1 MACAGT
7 VYVAAVVLGLMNAQ
21 AFVGPLI
28 GLGVLG
34 AAFVRVMLRVPL
46 VPQSFTAVTVMA
58 LVVNAL
64 LKLTVIVVSL
74 APNPFG

>member
-1 MACAGT
+1 
-7 VYVAAVVLGLMNAQ
+7 MNAQ
-21 AFVGPLI
+21 ALVGPLI

-46 VPQSFTAVTVMA
+46 VPQSFTADTVMA

-74 APNPFG
+74 APKPFGWLTTVVPAWLVQI